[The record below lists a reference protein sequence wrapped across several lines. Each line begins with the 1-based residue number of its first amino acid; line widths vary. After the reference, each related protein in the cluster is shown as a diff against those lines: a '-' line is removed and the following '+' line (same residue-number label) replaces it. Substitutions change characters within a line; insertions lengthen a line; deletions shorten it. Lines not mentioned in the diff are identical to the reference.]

1 MVNTGLQATE
11 QNKRSSDICF
21 VLLLLLLHA
30 DGVRLSLN
38 CDHCSSY
45 RYMNMEARWND
56 TDRENTKRTRRKNCP
71 SATLC
76 ATNPTWTDPGAN
88 PGLRGERSATKR
100 LSHGTACFVHQVLCS
115 ETGTL
120 NTSWRYAAD
129 SQRSQCVAIA
139 TTWKRRNRGKKK
151 YMVSFLIVVSR
162 MWGTSVRLNTTV
174 TFSHWHYPKKPKPTS
189 WYFCFILASLDV
201 AIAFH
206 RTLVA
211 ATES

>member
-1 MVNTGLQATE
+1 MEQVGYPPSPRLVGQVVVTE
-11 QNKRSSDICF
+11 DNQRVDI
-21 VLLLLLLHA
+21 VPPQDA
-30 DGVRLSLN
+30 SIQI
-38 CDHCSSY
+38 
-45 RYMNMEARWND
+45 MNMEARRND
-56 TDRENTKRTRRKNCP
+56 TDTENTKRTRRKTCP

-120 NTSWRYAAD
+120 NTSWRYVAD

-139 TTWKRRNRGKKK
+139 TIWKRRNREKKI

-174 TFSHWHYPKKPKPTS
+174 TFNH
-189 WYFCFILASLDV
+189 
-201 AIAFH
+201 
-206 RTLVA
+206 
-211 ATES
+211 